1 MEKSLMMSI
10 IYLEAFYELLEI
22 IFSFFFFNKMTYVV
36 KGNDY
41 YSNKICSQGDTST
54 VIYFSKF
61 GGGDLQHSIF

>member
-1 MEKSLMMSI
+1 MSCWKS
-10 IYLEAFYELLEI
+10 
-22 IFSFFFFNKMTYVV
+22 SFLSFFFNKMTCVV

-61 GGGDLQHSIF
+61 GEGRGPTAFYFLKEKITGKA